1 MSIRLVKTPFSSPS
15 SSSSFSTTTGHDSG
29 IFNSIDHNLS
39 PRSSTPKTAAAFR
52 QAAARPRG
60 PRPGGQSA
68 VPTSPYTQGDGAIAA
83 VSRPGIPRRPS
94 YLRGR
99 TSPYA
104 HALSPKGSGSRNAR
118 IVPLRSGASG
128 FNAVHEEDEPE
139 CESEEFMNRNQ
150 NRYTHHHTYDP
161 TTHRPLPDVVLP
173 ATFYK
178 PLPTMASYNESDP
191 NAFAK
196 QVAGLLLSRVL
207 DGRSSPRSKENRTYV
222 KSSLSRVAVADSGL
236 SDIEFDGVAS
246 IEFRE

>member
-15 SSSSFSTTTGHDSG
+15 SSPSFSAATSRDAG
-29 IFNSIDHNLS
+29 IFNSIDHNRS

-60 PRPGGQSA
+60 PRPGGQS
-68 VPTSPYTQGDGAIAA
+68 PTITSSYTQGDVVNAA
-83 VSRPGIPRRPS
+83 VSRPGIPKRPS

-104 HALSPKGSGSRNAR
+104 HALSPKGPGSRNAR
-118 IVPLRSGASG
+118 MVPLRSGASG
-128 FNAVHEEDEPE
+128 FNAVHEEDESE
-139 CESEEFMNRNQ
+139 CEPEEFMTRNK

-178 PLPTMASYNESDP
+178 PLPTVDSYNASDP

-207 DGRSSPRSKENRTYV
+207 DGRSAPRSKENRSYV
-222 KSSLSRVAVADSGL
+222 KSSLSRVAV
-236 SDIEFDGVAS
+236 S
-246 IEFRE
+246 I

>member
-15 SSSSFSTTTGHDSG
+15 SSPSFSTATTHDVG
-29 IFNSIDHNLS
+29 IFNSIDYNRS
-39 PRSSTPKTAAAFR
+39 PRSSTPKMTAAFR

-60 PRPGGQSA
+60 PRPGGQS
-68 VPTSPYTQGDGAIAA
+68 PTITSSYTQGDVVNAA
-83 VSRPGIPRRPS
+83 VSRPGILKRPS

-104 HALSPKGSGSRNAR
+104 HALSPKGPSSRNAR
-118 IVPLRSGASG
+118 MVPLRSGASG
-128 FNAVHEEDEPE
+128 FNAVHEEDESE
-139 CESEEFMNRNQ
+139 CEPEEFMSRNQ
-150 NRYTHHHTYDP
+150 NRHTHHHTYDP

-178 PLPTMASYNESDP
+178 PLPTAASYNASDP

-207 DGRSSPRSKENRTYV
+207 DGRSAPRSKENRSYV
-222 KSSLSRVAVADSGL
+222 KSSLSRVAV
-236 SDIEFDGVAS
+236 S
-246 IEFRE
+246 I

>member
-15 SSSSFSTTTGHDSG
+15 SSPSFSAATSHDAG
-29 IFNSIDHNLS
+29 IFNSIDRNRS

-60 PRPGGQSA
+60 PRPGGQS
-68 VPTSPYTQGDGAIAA
+68 PTIASSYTQGDVVNAA
-83 VSRPGIPRRPS
+83 VSRPGIPKRPS

-118 IVPLRSGASG
+118 I
-128 FNAVHEEDEPE
+128 
-139 CESEEFMNRNQ
+139 EFMTRNQ

-178 PLPTMASYNESDP
+178 PLPTAASYNASDP

-207 DGRSSPRSKENRTYV
+207 DGRSAPRSKENRSYV
-222 KSSLSRVAVADSGL
+222 KSSLSRVAV
-236 SDIEFDGVAS
+236 S
-246 IEFRE
+246 I